1 MKLYLKIS
9 ALSLGILLSISS
21 CKKEK
26 TEPTPIPTPE
36 NNNPSPYNLE
46 IPSNFPKISI
56 PADNPMT
63 VEGVQLGRR
72 LYYDAILSNNGLS
85 CSSCHNQKYAFTLS
99 STASM
104 SHTNLAWS
112 TSFLWNGKISGVLED
127 IMKFE
132 VEEFFHTDI
141 SKLNNHPDYPALFK
155 KTFGTEQITSKEAA
169 YALAQF
175 VRTLISS
182 NSKFDKF
189 LRHETQLSPSE
200 LNGFTLFNTEKGDCF
215 HCHSISLFADNNF
228 HNIGLDSVFS
238 GVNAG
243 RYNVTGNL
251 NDMGKFKTPTLR
263 NVELTAPYMHDRRY
277 QTLEEVVEHY
287 NSGVLHSATLD
298 PIMTKP
304 GKEFGLQLS
313 PQEKVDLIA
322 FLKTLTDTAFVNN
335 PNLKSPL

>member
-9 ALSLGILLSISS
+9 ALAFGILFSINS
-21 CKKEK
+21 CKKENAE
-26 TEPTPIPTPE
+26 TPTPA
-36 NNNPSPYNLE
+36 NNKPSPYQLA
-46 IPSNFPKISI
+46 IPSNFPEIII

-72 LYYDAILSNNGLS
+72 LYYDSILSSNGLS
-85 CSSCHNQKYAFTLS
+85 CSSCHNQQYAFTLP
-99 STASM
+99 TVASM

-112 TSFLWNGKISGVLED
+112 NSFLWNGKVSGVLED
-127 IMKFE
+127 IMMFE

-141 SKLNNHPDYPALFK
+141 SKLNNHSDYPALFK
-155 KTFGTEQITSKEAA
+155 KAFGTEQITSKEAA

-175 VRTLISS
+175 VRTLISG

-189 LRHETQLSPSE
+189 LRHETQLNSAE
-200 LNGFTLFNTEKGDCF
+200 LNGYVIFSTEKGDCF

-243 RYNVTGNL
+243 RYNVTGNP

-263 NVELTAPYMHDRRY
+263 NTELTAPYMHDRRF
-277 QTLEEVVEHY
+277 QTLDEVVEHY

-304 GKEFGLQLS
+304 GKEFGLQLTA
-313 PQEKVDLIA
+313 QEKADLIA
-322 FLKTLTDTAFVNN
+322 FLKTLTDKDFVNN
-335 PNLKSPL
+335 PDLKSPF